1 MQNNLLKNG
10 SNIVNSKNKVPFFI
24 DKKIIKK
31 KFSYN

>member
-10 SNIVNSKNKVPFFI
+10 SNIVNSKNNVPLFI
-24 DKKIIKK
+24 DKKIIMK